1 MAARTTASHWIMWL
15 VTDSL
20 ETDGIQGDVW
30 FLGADCHKLEKEFP
44 VVSGQTRQQTL
55 RVIRVE
61 LT

>member
-1 MAARTTASHWIMWL
+1 MWL